1 MLLPPTLLPVFCDD
15 NMVLIGHSASGKWQ
29 EQNVKRGIFSE
40 PLKDCIA
47 QKWLRILRFEEKSIR
62 TVLVAV
68 CNVQGDWTEKFK
80 VKEWRNAMLWKVWI
94 LWEHSEKHIML
105 PHLFPLK
112 LFPCLMWLHV
122 MWHWT
127 SLTHVSFGNQKSSY
141 PEFSLR

>member
-15 NMVLIGHSASGKWQ
+15 NMVLIGHSASGKRQ

-80 VKEWRNAMLWKVWI
+80 VKEWRNVMLWKVWI
-94 LWEHSEKHIML
+94 LLRTFWKAYNAPPSFSSETVPL
-105 PHLFPLK
+105 PYVASCDVAL
-112 LFPCLMWLHV
+112 
-122 MWHWT
+122 
-127 SLTHVSFGNQKSSY
+127 NISY
-141 PEFSLR
+141 SCKFWQPEILLPRIFT